1 LFKNASFA
9 EILITLRKN
18 KKIIFSHIIL
28 DMTTPYGVSTSI
40 GSVNYDNYVN
50 SRITGPLSTNQY
62 PCAMPYHSFGTL
74 VGIRPTPPQFYPSQT
89 PPNASQNSNMRYQFL
104 RTAVPKKV
112 AAIQEALAKQS
123 PPTQYT
129 SKSSQR
135 QFAVSTHMNYI
146 EPIPESMY
154 VNIKKSNAVGQSAYK
169 IGLPNA
175 APISTKSYYPS
186 GTRSTIRRARSGGC
200 VAPKKKGAIENY
212 SLRNG
217 AVCAWGAL
225 GGRRPTY

>member
-1 LFKNASFA
+1 MS
-9 EILITLRKN
+9 
-18 KKIIFSHIIL
+18 
-28 DMTTPYGVSTSI
+28 TPYGVSTSI

-62 PCAMPYHSFGTL
+62 PCAMPYHSNGTL
-74 VGIRPTPPQFYPSQT
+74 IGIRPTPPQFYPSQT

-104 RTAVPKKV
+104 RTAVTKK
-112 AAIQEALAKQS
+112 AKAFQEALAKQS
-123 PPTQYT
+123 SPIIYT

-135 QFAVSTHMNYI
+135 QYAVSSHMNYI
-146 EPIPESMY
+146 QPIPESMY
-154 VNIKKSNAVGQSAYK
+154 VNIKKSTAVGQSAYK

-217 AVCAWGAL
+217 QVCAWGAL
-225 GGRRPTY
+225 GGGRPTY